1 MDKISSICNKL
12 TVAFLLL
19 LFFAVE
25 IWAQMPSVHVPNREA
40 ETSTAAT
47 PAAPPMEDDT
57 WWYVTVFLLLLG
69 LAGALFWWYNTKKVE
84 QTKIARGGKQP
95 AKTIKNTHEN
105 DAVDAEKEMEWYR
118 KNQKS
123 MGKKEAG
130 KSRKNPLQ
138 VGDPLN
144 TPTTARNLENDANA
158 NGEIRVWKFEELPI
172 SSFSELKPAAEYD
185 LLPLSNDPALMSA
198 IEQTQ
203 DEFEEDEEVRSLA
216 LRILTAFKSR
226 NAAESLGQ
234 IALYDISSNLRS
246 KAATTLAEFD
256 HESVFENLLLAC
268 ADPTREVRAAAAR
281 GLFRLSFDR
290 ADAWTRIA
298 ETKDEFRMRQAARA
312 AAEADLVERSFD
324 RLIHPDRKVAYEAF
338 ALTALLIKAGEAE
351 RIFAA
356 IEKHRDTKV
365 KLALLHVLS
374 VVKDEETLPHL
385 YAILEHN
392 SIAPEIKTKA
402 DQIIHS
408 FDLVP
413 A

>member
-1 MDKISSICNKL
+1 
-12 TVAFLLL
+12 
-19 LFFAVE
+19 
-25 IWAQMPSVHVPNREA
+25 
-40 ETSTAAT
+40 
-47 PAAPPMEDDT
+47 
-57 WWYVTVFLLLLG
+57 
-69 LAGALFWWYNTKKVE
+69 
-84 QTKIARGGKQP
+84 
-95 AKTIKNTHEN
+95 
-105 DAVDAEKEMEWYR
+105 
-118 KNQKS
+118 
-123 MGKKEAG
+123 MGKKEVN
-130 KSRKNPLQ
+130 KFRKNSPQ
-138 VGDPLN
+138 VGDPLVN
-144 TPTTARNLENDANA
+144 PAMPRKLETEASS
-158 NGEIRVWKFEELPI
+158 GEIRIWKFEELPI

-203 DEFEEDEEVRSLA
+203 DEFEEDEEVRGLA

-226 NAAESLGQ
+226 NAAEALGQ

-298 ETKDEFRMRQAARA
+298 ETRDEFRMRQAARA

-338 ALTALLIKAGEAE
+338 ALTALLIKAGESE

-374 VVKDEETLPHL
+374 VVKDEETLPNL
-385 YAILEHN
+385 YALLEQN
-392 SIAPEIKTKA
+392 SISPEIKAKA

>member
-1 MDKISSICNKL
+1 ML
-12 TVAFLLL
+12 FL
-19 LFFAVE
+19 AIE
-25 IWAQMPSVHVPNREA
+25 TWAQMPSVHVPNREA
-40 ETSTAAT
+40 ETSPAASA
-47 PAAPPMEDDT
+47 AAPPMEDDT
-57 WWYVTVFLLLLG
+57 WWYVTVFLLVLG
-69 LAGALFWWYNTKKVE
+69 LAGALMWWYNTKKAE
-84 QTKIARGGKQP
+84 QAKLSSGGRQSAQTKN
-95 AKTIKNTHEN
+95 KTRET
-105 DAVDAEKEMEWYR
+105 DSVDAEKEMEWYR

-123 MGKKEAG
+123 MGKKEVN
-130 KSRKNPLQ
+130 KFRKNSPQ
-138 VGDPLN
+138 VGDPLVN
-144 TPTTARNLENDANA
+144 PAMPRKLETEASS
-158 NGEIRVWKFEELPI
+158 GEIRIWKFEELPI

-203 DEFEEDEEVRSLA
+203 DEFEEDEEVRGLA

-226 NAAESLGQ
+226 NAAEALGQ

-298 ETKDEFRMRQAARA
+298 ETRDEFRMRQAARA

-338 ALTALLIKAGEAE
+338 ALTALLIKAGESE

-374 VVKDEETLPHL
+374 VVKDEETLPNL
-385 YAILEHN
+385 YALLEQN
-392 SIAPEIKTKA
+392 SISPEIKAKA

>member
-1 MDKISSICNKL
+1 MDKISSIRKKL
-12 TVAFLLL
+12 FAASLLT

-25 IWAQMPSVHVPNREA
+25 TWAQMPSVHVPNRET
-40 ETSTAAT
+40 ETSPAAA
-47 PAAPPMEDDT
+47 AAPPMEDDT

-69 LAGALFWWYNTKKVE
+69 LAGALFWWYNTKKAGQSE
-84 QTKIARGGKQP
+84 LSGNGKQT
-95 AKTIKNTHEN
+95 ANLKNKKRET

-123 MGKKEAG
+123 MGKKEAN
-130 KSRKNPLQ
+130 KSRKNFPQ
-138 VGDPLN
+138 VGDPLSS
-144 TPTTARNLENDANA
+144 PTTARNSENNISAT
-158 NGEIRVWKFEELPI
+158 GEIRVWKFEELPI

-203 DEFEEDEEVRSLA
+203 DEFEEDEEVRSLS
-216 LRILTAFKSR
+216 LRILTAFRSR

-234 IALYDISSNLRS
+234 VALYDISSNLRS
-246 KAATTLAEFD
+246 KAVTTLAEFD

-298 ETKDEFRMRQAARA
+298 ETRDEFRMRQAARA

-338 ALTALLIKAGEAE
+338 ALTALLVKAGESE
-351 RIFAA
+351 RIFVA
-356 IEKHRDTKV
+356 IENHRDTKV

-385 YAILEHN
+385 YALLEHN
-392 SIAPEIKTKA
+392 SIAPEIKAKA